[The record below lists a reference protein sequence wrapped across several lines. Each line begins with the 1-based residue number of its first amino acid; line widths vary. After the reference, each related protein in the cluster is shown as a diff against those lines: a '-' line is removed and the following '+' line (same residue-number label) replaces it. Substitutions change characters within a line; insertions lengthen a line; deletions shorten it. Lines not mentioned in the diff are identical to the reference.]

1 MLLDGWRAVRR
12 RRNSAMNG
20 LAETDDDE
28 LIEATRNGD
37 VDAFGELYHRHR
49 PAARAAA
56 AALRIPRS
64 EREDVVEEAFANIFA
79 TLQRGRGPRESFRPY
94 LIAAVRNITFSRAR
108 REVRAVEGTRRLM
121 TEIETAEQA
130 HELSVDDLV
139 TAAFKQ
145 LPERWRHILVAVEIE
160 GRKPGELGAELV
172 LSPNAASALVARA
185 RRGLRS
191 AYLDELRRD
200 NRPRPQAG
208 TRPTLSQAS

>member
-1 MLLDGWRAVRR
+1 MD
-12 RRNSAMNG
+12 G
-20 LAETDDDE
+20 LADTDDE
-28 LIEATRNGD
+28 QLIEATRHGD
-37 VDAFGELYHRHR
+37 VDAFGELYNRHR
-49 PAARAAA
+49 GAARAAA

-121 TEIETAEQA
+121 TEIETSEQA

-139 TAAFKQ
+139 TAAFRQ
-145 LPERWRHILVAVEIE
+145 LPDRWRHILAAVEIE
-160 GRKPGELGAELV
+160 GRKPAELAAELG

-185 RRGLRS
+185 RRGLRA
-191 AYLDELRRD
+191 AYHDELRRD
-200 NRPRPQAG
+200 SRPRPASV
-208 TRPTLSQAS
+208 RPTLSQAS

>member
-1 MLLDGWRAVRR
+1 MD
-12 RRNSAMNG
+12 G
-20 LAETDDDE
+20 LADTDDE
-28 LIEATRNGD
+28 KLIEATRNGD

-49 PAARAAA
+49 AAARAAA

-139 TAAFKQ
+139 TAAFRQ

-160 GRKPGELGAELV
+160 GRKPAELGAELG

-200 NRPRPQAG
+200 NRPRAAAA
-208 TRPTLSQAS
+208 RPTLSQAS

>member
-1 MLLDGWRAVRR
+1 MDG
-12 RRNSAMNG
+12 SAQR
-20 LAETDDDE
+20 DDE
-28 LIEATRNGD
+28 QLIEATRNGD
-37 VDAFGELYHRHR
+37 ADAFGELYHRHR

-64 EREDVVEEAFANIFA
+64 ERDDVVEEAFANIFA

-108 REVRAVEGTRRLM
+108 RDVRADEGTRRLM
-121 TEIETAEQA
+121 TEIETADQA

-139 TAAFKQ
+139 NAAFAQ

-160 GRKPGELGAELV
+160 GRKPAELAAELG
-172 LSPNAASALVARA
+172 LSPNATSALVARA

-200 NRPRPQAG
+200 NRPHSSSGAS
-208 TRPTLSQAS
+208 LSRAS